1 MPATIPSSLG
11 DIQENITTLKVYNI
25 LSRETKTVKINLPE
39 ESEDSPKIS
48 LGILVREEEYPSAHE
63 RVLRIAEVYPK
74 SPASFAGLMPLNDY
88 ILDSPQYPF
97 VNLEQFVGIVQAIEE
112 KRDPKGLE
120 LCIYNVK
127 TNMTRLTKIYPN
139 KRWGGQGALGCE
151 FSLGFLNFLPEVKE
165 EEDIVIPRGNSHE
178 MNGNRNGDYEFEK
191 INVVTIDDSI
201 QSDDAKLYKSLAA
214 DEEKSNKLLK
224 QIGLILQEKDQV
236 KEKTPSAPT
245 SYQNLLIETGN
256 DSKNSLEHHDER
268 TTPIFELRS
277 GFQDPI
283 TEDHTFEE
291 HTSPDF
297 PNRAFIKSP
306 TDSFDASRSQIL
318 IKPESSKPSTPKMG
332 QPNHHHH
339 HYNQNVQAQKSSI
352 RAMPRPQVRSR
363 NTEASISHSISG
375 ISDISP
381 ITKASPNEHSHHHGF
396 NKKFFSSPGVHQ
408 RSTSFSGIQGISSPP
423 SPHNLNSTIK
433 EEVSVFYQ
441 SYTSTA
447 KKSRRHTFDHKSH
460 GNAKHNND
468 EDVVETYFQGFERV
482 EHLEDEPQGFPKI
495 LMTNAQE
502 HTNITT
508 TILDKSGVES
518 VNKSFDIVDTYE
530 KPICKTVIQY
540 AFQSKKLGGEYI
552 IKSTD
557 LFNIDDFIHKKL

>member
-1 MPATIPSSLG
+1 MG
-11 DIQENITTLKVYNI
+11 DIQENIMTLKVYNI
-25 LSRETKTVKINLPE
+25 LSREIKTVNINLPE
-39 ESEDSPKIS
+39 ESEDSAKVS

-74 SPASFAGLMPLNDY
+74 SPASFGGLMPLNDY
-88 ILDSPQYPF
+88 IIDSPQYPF
-97 VNLEQFVGIVQAIEE
+97 VNLEQFAGIVQAIEE

-120 LCIYNVK
+120 LCIYNAK
-127 TNMTRLTKIYPN
+127 TNSTRLTKIYPN
-139 KRWGGQGALGCE
+139 KRWGGKGALGCE

-165 EEDIVIPRGNSHE
+165 EEDIVIPRVNSHE
-178 MNGNRNGDYEFEK
+178 INGNGSYEFEK

-224 QIGLILQEKDQV
+224 QIGEILQEKDQV
-236 KEKTPSAPT
+236 KEKNPSAPT

-256 DSKNSLEHHDER
+256 DSKNSFDPHDQQ

-283 TEDHTFEE
+283 TEDHTLEE

-306 TDSFDASRSQIL
+306 ADSFDASRSQIL

-332 QPNHHHH
+332 QANNHYHHNYH
-339 HYNQNVQAQKSSI
+339 QVQKSSI

-381 ITKASPNEHSHHHGF
+381 ITKISPNEHPHHGF

-441 SYTSTA
+441 SHTSTA
-447 KKSRRHTFDHKSH
+447 KKPRRYTTDNKSH
-460 GNAKHNND
+460 ANAKNPHD
-468 EDVVETYFQGFERV
+468 EDIVETYFQGFERV

-495 LMTNAQE
+495 LMINTQDNT
-502 HTNITT
+502 HITT
-508 TILDKSGVES
+508 TILDRSGVES
-518 VNKSFDIVDTYE
+518 VNKSFDIMDTYE

-540 AFQSKKLGGEYI
+540 AFQSKKLGGEYM